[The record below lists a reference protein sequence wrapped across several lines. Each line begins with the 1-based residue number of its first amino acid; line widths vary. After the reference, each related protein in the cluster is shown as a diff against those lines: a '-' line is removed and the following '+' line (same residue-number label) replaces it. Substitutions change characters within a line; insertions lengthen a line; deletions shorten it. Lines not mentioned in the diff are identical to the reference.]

1 MLKNKLVRIFCV
13 ILAASVLFG
22 SFSASAEERKSDGH
36 ITVETVTAV
45 NGDSV
50 LIRFKIT
57 ENPGI
62 MAMTISITYDSSAL
76 TYEKYYRGFLTD
88 YTVADHPEQNLIR
101 FVNCQSSDVNRNAY
115 FLGLQF
121 KVKEDADFG
130 FYPINIEYQAGD
142 FCNWKLDKLMPEIT
156 PGGVNI
162 EYNGKNCSHKKYG
175 EWEVG
180 AEPSCL
186 ENGMDRRFCVKC
198 GHCDMRETK
207 PVGHSFSDTWTVD
220 KPATAESAGTMS
232 RHCIRCDATTDL
244 LTFTLPEAEESGI
257 ENSVLEE
264 IKPSDFTDRLT
275 TEQLPEGISQP
286 DSPSAAPD
294 VNTDNGGTL
303 TGSISATSG
312 SVLEK
317 IVSALPLKIK
327 KLESLF
333 VIMLPL
339 LLRMIIL

>member
-13 ILAASVLFG
+13 ILAASMLFG
-22 SFSASAEERKSDGH
+22 SLSVSAEEYSGH
-36 ITVETVTAV
+36 ITVDTVTAI

-50 LIRFKIT
+50 TVRLQME

-62 MAMTISITYDSSAL
+62 MAMTVSITYDSSAL
-76 TYEKYYRGFLTD
+76 TYEAYYRGYLTD

-101 FVNCQSSDVNRNAY
+101 FVNCQNGNMRKNGT
-115 FLGLQF
+115 FITLQF

-130 FYPINIEYQAGD
+130 FYPISIEYQAGD
-142 FCNWKLDKLMPEIT
+142 FCNWQLDKLMPKIT

-186 ENGMDRRFCVKC
+186 ENGIDRRFCVKC
-198 GHCDMRETK
+198 GHCDMRETE
-207 PVGHSFSDTWTVD
+207 PIGHTYSDTWTVD

-244 LTFTLPEAEESGI
+244 LTFTLPEAEENGI

-275 TEQLPEGISQP
+275 TEQLPEGGGKS
-286 DSPSAAPD
+286 DSPSAAPE
-294 VNTDNGGTL
+294 VNTDNSGTL
-303 TGSISATSG
+303 TGSISAVSG
-312 SVLEK
+312 SALEK
-317 IVSALPLKIK
+317 IVSALPLGIK
-327 KLESLF
+327 RLEGLF
-333 VIMLPL
+333 AVMLPL
-339 LLRMIIL
+339 LLRMVIL

>member
-1 MLKNKLVRIFCV
+1 MLKNKLVRILC
-13 ILAASVLFG
+13 ILLTFSVLLG
-22 SFSASAEERKSDGH
+22 SFSASAEEGKGDGH
-36 ITVETVTAV
+36 ITVDTVTAI

-50 LIRFKIT
+50 TVRLQME

-62 MAMTISITYDSSAL
+62 MAMTVFITYDSSVL
-76 TYEKYYRGFLTD
+76 TYETYYRGYLTD

-101 FVNCQSSDVNRNAY
+101 FVNCQNGNMRKNGA
-115 FLGLQF
+115 FITLQF
-121 KVKEDADFG
+121 KVKEEADFG
-130 FYPINIEYQAGD
+130 FYPISIEYQAGD
-142 FCNWKLDKLMPEIT
+142 FCNWRLDKLMPEIT

-198 GHCDMRETK
+198 GHCDMRETS
-207 PVGHSFSDTWTVD
+207 PIGHTYSDTWTVD
-220 KPATAESAGTMS
+220 KPATSESAGTMS

-244 LTFTLPEAEESGI
+244 LTFTLPEAEENGI

-264 IKPSDFTDRLT
+264 VKPSDFTDRLT
-275 TEQLPEGISQP
+275 SEQLPESGES
-286 DSPSAAPD
+286 DSSNTAPD
-294 VNTDNGGTL
+294 VNTDNGGAL
-303 TGSISATSG
+303 TGSISATGG

-317 IVSALPLKIK
+317 IVSALPVGIK
-327 KLESLF
+327 RLEGLF
-333 VIMLPL
+333 AIMLPL